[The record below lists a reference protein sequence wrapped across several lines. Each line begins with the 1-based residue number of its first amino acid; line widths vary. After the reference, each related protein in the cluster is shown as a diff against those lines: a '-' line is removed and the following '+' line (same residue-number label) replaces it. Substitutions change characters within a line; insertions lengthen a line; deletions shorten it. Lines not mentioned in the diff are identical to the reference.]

1 MIYFD
6 NAATSWPKPSS
17 VVEAVGGAFNY
28 AANPGRG
35 SHKFAMKSA
44 REVFGVR
51 EKIKNFIGAE
61 STRNIVFTKNCTEGL
76 NIAIFGSLQAGDHV
90 ITTVFEHNSV
100 LRPLFA
106 MKERGV
112 DLDVIDCDFKDIPQ
126 EILKRIRPETRM
138 VAISHV
144 DNLVGRI
151 KDIRTIGNSLS
162 REILFLVDAA
172 QSIGHIPIDVDE
184 MRIDLLAAPGH
195 KALMGPMGTG
205 FLYVRDE
212 MTVLPFMVGGTGSRS
227 QSLVQPDF
235 APDKYEAGT
244 ENVHGIVGLGAGIDW
259 VNSVG
264 IENIEKKV
272 NSLARAFYNGVKDI
286 PEIEIYGI
294 DSEDDITTIVSL
306 NIKGRDSAEVAMD
319 LDEIADIA
327 VRSQLHCAPL
337 NHTHFKT
344 LETGMVRFSFGYYNK
359 IDEVEKAI
367 EVLKQIIKG

>member
-126 EILKRIRPETRM
+126 EILKRICPETRM

-212 MTVLPFMVGGTGSRS
+212 MTVLPFMVGGTGSRITFAFGIIPIGFIAVKGKLNL
-227 QSLVQPDF
+227 SLLQLCF
-235 APDKYEAGT
+235 
-244 ENVHGIVGLGAGIDW
+244 LQR
-259 VNSVG
+259 
-264 IENIEKKV
+264 ENIRIRFFKLFSK
-272 NSLARAFYNGVKDI
+272 AFFD
-286 PEIEIYGI
+286 
-294 DSEDDITTIVSL
+294 DRSE
-306 NIKGRDSAEVAMD
+306 
-319 LDEIADIA
+319 
-327 VRSQLHCAPL
+327 
-337 NHTHFKT
+337 
-344 LETGMVRFSFGYYNK
+344 
-359 IDEVEKAI
+359 AI
-367 EVLKQIIKG
+367 NVP